1 MTEKLQVMLVEDD
14 VDLRQATVE
23 TLELAGA
30 HVSEFDRAD
39 PALTSLRPDF
49 PGVILSDLRMPGMS
63 GLDFLDAARQRAPD
77 VPFILITAHG
87 DIPAAIR
94 AMRAGAHDFLEKP
107 CPPVL
112 MLDVLR
118 RAQAMRSL
126 QLENSRLRDRLYFSG
141 APEDRLIGKSP
152 AMEALRQ
159 RLRTVSGLQVDLL
172 VAGETGTGKELLA
185 RTLHDL
191 SPRAGKPFIAVNC
204 GALNPTD
211 VDRELFGTGENP
223 GLIAR
228 AEGGTLYLDEL
239 ESMPEALQVRL
250 LRVLDAREITPL
262 GSAPR
267 HVDLRILGSVKH
279 SPEMLVSEG
288 ILRSDL
294 FHRFNAVLHLPAL
307 RDRGNDAELLIAHFA
322 SQAAARHDLPKVH
335 IDEALRRRIAW
346 HDWPGN
352 VREARNLAE
361 RLVIGLDPGLPHEG
375 DPTKPEVRP
384 DFDAAMNE
392 FEARLLRAALVEAGG
407 KKTEAARLL
416 GIPRKRL
423 YLRLRHHGML
433 DHNEMSQK

>member
-1 MTEKLQVMLVEDD
+1 MAEQQQVMLVEDD

-23 TLELAGA
+23 TLEIAGF
-30 HVSEFDRAD
+30 HVLEFDHAA
-39 PALTSLRPDF
+39 PALERLQPDF

-63 GLDFLDAARQRAPD
+63 GLDFLDAARQRAPE

-87 DIPAAIR
+87 DVPAAIR

-118 RAQAMRSL
+118 RAQAMRNL
-126 QLENSRLRDRLYFSG
+126 QLENSRLRDRLHHSG
-141 APEDRLIGKSP
+141 ALEERLIGRSP
-152 AMEALRQ
+152 AMEALRRQ
-159 RLRTVSGLQVDLL
+159 LHTLSSVQVDLL
-172 VAGETGTGKELLA
+172 LAGETGTGKELVA
-185 RTLHDL
+185 RVLHDV
-191 SPRAGKPFIAVNC
+191 SPRAAQPFIAVNC
-204 GALNPTD
+204 GALD
-211 VDRELFGTGENP
+211 AAVVDRELFGTGESP

-239 ESMPEALQVRL
+239 ESMPEALQTRL

-267 HVDLRILGSVKH
+267 QIDLRILGSVKRP
-279 SPEMLVSEG
+279 PEVLVSEG

-294 FHRFNAVLHLPAL
+294 FHRFNAVLNLPAL

-322 SQAAARHDLPKVH
+322 KQAAARHDLPKIH
-335 IDEALRRRIAW
+335 MDEALRRRIAW

-361 RLVIGLDPGLPHEG
+361 RLVIGLDPSLPQEG
-375 DPTKPEVRP
+375 DAEKPEVRP
-384 DFDAAMNE
+384 DFDAAMNA
-392 FEARLLRAALVEAGG
+392 FEARLLRAALVETGG

-433 DHNEMSQK
+433 DNGEMSQN